1 MPVHSNGQHALG
13 ARRASYSRRV
23 TMRRISINLPATV
36 VAELT
41 RIAESE
47 HRALD
52 AVIRDAIGRHVARIG
67 EARSADVFGLWRHRA
82 RCGID
87 YQRDARAEWSCEPR
101 RADG

>member
-1 MPVHSNGQHALG
+1 
-13 ARRASYSRRV
+13 
-23 TMRRISINLPATV
+23 MRRISINLPATV

-82 RCGID
+82 RSGID
-87 YQRDARAEWSCEPR
+87 YRRDGRAEWSCEPR

>member
-1 MPVHSNGQHALG
+1 
-13 ARRASYSRRV
+13 
-23 TMRRISINLPATV
+23 MRRISINLPATV
-36 VAELT
+36 VAEPT

-82 RCGID
+82 RSGID
-87 YQRDARAEWSCEPR
+87 YQRDGRAEWSCEPR